1 MAQRSKRSSRKGLP
15 RARLLSDADE
25 SVLLACGVDPASL
38 PYLIPKLC
46 HKNLLVEGVKL
57 YAANILKQSMLSIGG
72 DVAVHRQAVSGRV
85 ETSNCVIMGDLRHYR
100 QLVDKLKLQPG
111 LEPLA
116 ESIREQVFPLA
127 EPLIL
132 DLCRKMRT
140 WERLPVIIGILN
152 VTPDSFSDG
161 VTWLNHDA
169 AIEHA
174 LEMTKQDA
182 DIIDVGGES
191 SRPSA
196 RPVDEKEEKSRV
208 LPVIE
213 ELASR
218 IDLPISIDT
227 TKATVAEAAL
237 AAGATIINDITA
249 LTSDPKMMALARES
263 GCGVILMHMRGTPQ
277 TMQQDTTYSNI
288 IREIYAF
295 LDERIET
302 CLKEG
307 ISPSSIIVDPG
318 IGFGKDM
325 AGNLSLLRHI
335 AEFKSLGMPVLLGH
349 SRKAFIGKILD
360 AATDDREEGTDAIT
374 AWSTIHKVD
383 LVRVHN
389 VLHAT
394 RLRAVIRSIMEAA

>member
-1 MAQRSKRSSRKGLP
+1 
-15 RARLLSDADE
+15 
-25 SVLLACGVDPASL
+25 
-38 PYLIPKLC
+38 
-46 HKNLLVEGVKL
+46 
-57 YAANILKQSMLSIGG
+57 
-72 DVAVHRQAVSGRV
+72 
-85 ETSNCVIMGDLRHYR
+85 
-100 QLVDKLKLQPG
+100 
-111 LEPLA
+111 
-116 ESIREQVFPLA
+116 
-127 EPLIL
+127 
-132 DLCRKMRT
+132 
-140 WERLPVIIGILN
+140 
-152 VTPDSFSDG
+152 
-161 VTWLNHDA
+161 
-169 AIEHA
+169 
-174 LEMTKQDA
+174 
-182 DIIDVGGES
+182 
-191 SRPSA
+191 
-196 RPVDEKEEKSRV
+196 VDEKEERSRV

-249 LTSDPKMMALARES
+249 LTGDPKMMALARES

-277 TMQQDTTYSNI
+277 TMQQDTNYSNI
-288 IREIYAF
+288 IQEIYAY
-295 LDERIET
+295 LDERIEA
-302 CLKEG
+302 CLTGG

-325 AGNLSLLRHI
+325 EGNLSLLRHI

-360 AATDDREEGTDAIT
+360 AAANDREEGTDAIT